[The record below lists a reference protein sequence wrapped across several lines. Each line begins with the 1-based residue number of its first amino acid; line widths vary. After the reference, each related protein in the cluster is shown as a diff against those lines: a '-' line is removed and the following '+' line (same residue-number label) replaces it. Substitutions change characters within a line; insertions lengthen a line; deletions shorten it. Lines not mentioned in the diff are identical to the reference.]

1 MEKFYEIFN
10 HDIKTERLE
19 MRVLKPT
26 IANAQM
32 IWDVLN
38 RENPADYQ
46 YMWYSATHKSHLP
59 ESVDETLKIMQRDAG
74 YKDGI
79 VWYIFHNGKFV
90 GYQRFHYIDR
100 CDTIQCSSVWF
111 IKSARGQGF
120 NQEVHNLIDKLGFE
134 ELGVNRIC
142 RQAMEGNVCSVNSI
156 KKAGYQLDGVER
168 AANKM
173 PDGTYMNHL
182 LFSKLKSEYKGK

>member
-32 IWDVLN
+32 IWDVLKN
-38 RENPADYQ
+38 ENPMDYR
-46 YMWYSATHKSHLP
+46 YMWYSTTHKSHLP
-59 ESVDETLKIMQRDAG
+59 ESVDETLEIMQRDSK
-74 YKDGI
+74 YKNGV
-79 VWYIFHNGKFV
+79 VWFIFHDGKFI
-90 GYQRFHYIDR
+90 GYQRIHFIDSS
-100 CDTIQCSSVWF
+100 DTIQCASVWF
-111 IKSARGQGF
+111 VKTAWGQGF
-120 NQEVHNLIDKLGFE
+120 NQEVHKKIEQLGFQD
-134 ELGVNRIC
+134 LGVNRIC

-156 KKAGYQLDGVER
+156 KKSGYQLDGIDR